1 MLFQVPRQT
10 PRQQCESVPK
20 EDCQSVPRQQCN
32 TVPRQQCSQ
41 VPRQECNTIPRQQ
54 ETQACTN
61 IPRQQ
66 CDNVPQQQCRTVPK
80 YESKSQHKMFLLLND
95 FVAISEKL
103 VKTPFVNLSTGVN
116 NAQVDLP
123 NQLMEAPVPLHCHL
137 MEVLVDQVLSLST
150 LEALALDQ
158 FKVAIHSQAILFQ
171 QEIVILSLTL
181 PPLILMDHLLP
192 PP

>member
-95 FVAISEKL
+95 FVAISEKH
-103 VKTPFVNLSTGVN
+103 VKIQFVNLSTGVN

-123 NQLMEAPVPLHCHL
+123 NQLMEAPVTLPCHL
-137 MEVLVDQVLSLST
+137 MEVLVVQVLFLS
-150 LEALALDQ
+150 ALALDQ
-158 FKVAIHSQAILFQ
+158 SKVAIHSQAILFQ

-181 PPLILMDHLLP
+181 PPLILMDPLLP
-192 PP
+192 PL